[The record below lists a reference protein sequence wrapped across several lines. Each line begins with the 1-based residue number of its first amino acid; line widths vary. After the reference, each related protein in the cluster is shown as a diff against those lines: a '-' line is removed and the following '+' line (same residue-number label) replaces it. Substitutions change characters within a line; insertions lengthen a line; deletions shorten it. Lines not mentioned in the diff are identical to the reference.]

1 MKSRG
6 ASRLRLSVQLQ
17 HYFGLTYR
25 FVRKM
30 ATKMRM
36 WLILPVTTHV
46 LYKLIIIDLPL
57 VTAIPVTSTNAVH
70 LTLEVKLY
78 FKIQFQILTN
88 TS

>member
-6 ASRLRLSVQLQ
+6 ASFETPTLCPTY
-17 HYFGLTYR
+17 YFGLTYR
-25 FVRKM
+25 LVRKM